1 MESLESKGDIN
12 IRKLRI
18 PLVGFLFLTNIFDNQ
33 RYRWLIY
40 FSQKWLIINFSHNSN
55 ALASEKK
62 LASRLGN
69 QRDVF
74 SSEVSERSR
83 ITFNVQMG
91 TSHQPIHSELVIQT
105 NKQTNKQI
113 KYKWG

>member
-40 FSQKWLIINFSHNSN
+40 FSQKWLKINFSHNSN

-105 NKQTNKQI
+105 NKQTNKQTD
-113 KYKWG
+113 KV